1 MDYMPKEKTIEVW
14 KKTNWNIVS
23 VTCDFFFCQLQT
35 AHTNTG
41 KLALTLHSRRQGPL
55 FLSVCTR
62 FWKPEWPLFSP
73 PLSPFAPQ
81 VLWQQLLHSYNGES
95 FFSPQCSLDARQQW
109 PKHQTE
115 FSTEWTQIQSNKS
128 TYHTLIAFINNW
140 IGKYIISTEEDTDL
154 SAAEKFSVLSTSISV
169 WSFTLVVEEQLIFA
183 SSWITRT
190 KNHGFLSVSAWRLEE
205 AYSWTGE
212 CECSFKNV
220 PATEHMHVY

>member
-95 FFSPQCSLDARQQW
+95 FFSPQCSLDASFSGIRLANGNSDQNIKQNFQQSG
-109 PKHQTE
+109 HR
-115 FSTEWTQIQSNKS
+115 FSQIKV
-128 TYHTLIAFINNW
+128 LII
-140 IGKYIISTEEDTDL
+140 
-154 SAAEKFSVLSTSISV
+154 
-169 WSFTLVVEEQLIFA
+169 
-183 SSWITRT
+183 
-190 KNHGFLSVSAWRLEE
+190 H
-205 AYSWTGE
+205 
-212 CECSFKNV
+212 
-220 PATEHMHVY
+220 